1 VIEMISEKLIKRLEK
16 LESETE
22 IKITP
27 RYIDADDTIFDV
39 ATYIHHNIKNTFFVI
54 ECEMKYTSNISSNVY
69 NYSFEVQT
77 VNENRI
83 TDFNMKKEL
92 KQRLDNVMNDVGYS
106 NNIQIENKIKK
117 IIIQKWIFIWC
128 SVVSSCDG
136 NYFFFSVIFVTG
148 KCVVTGAITGAIVGA
163 SFIDVG
169 LMCCYG
175 AYNGMMI
182 NVRTSWSS

>member
-1 VIEMISEKLIKRLEK
+1 
-16 LESETE
+16 
-22 IKITP
+22 
-27 RYIDADDTIFDV
+27 
-39 ATYIHHNIKNTFFVI
+39 
-54 ECEMKYTSNISSNVY
+54 
-69 NYSFEVQT
+69 
-77 VNENRI
+77 
-83 TDFNMKKEL
+83 
-92 KQRLDNVMNDVGYS
+92 MNDVGYS